1 MAKTSA
7 ITSSPSASSTI
18 RYQDP
23 EPSFLGGRFGGPAM
37 PSSDPSLCG
46 FRQKATQGSRKASA
60 TQSDRKGGEGPIAES
75 GNPQARQLVAGQS
88 VDNR

>member
-1 MAKTSA
+1 
-7 ITSSPSASSTI
+7 
-18 RYQDP
+18 
-23 EPSFLGGRFGGPAM
+23 M